1 MHQWKTVRKKT
12 ILDFNKFLRVEQH
25 VIELP
30 DGSIID
36 DWPWVISPD
45 FALVLA
51 VTDRN
56 TLLLFRQV
64 KYAVNGVSFAP
75 VGGYLE
81 PGEDSLIAAER
92 ELREEMGCE
101 AGEWISLGSFPSNG
115 NHGGGNGHLFLA
127 LNAHKIC
134 EPIIDDLE
142 EMEVVELSIE
152 ELEQKL
158 LEGEVKVL
166 GWIAHLALGMLYL
179 KKTQRLL

>member
-1 MHQWKTVRKKT
+1 MQQWKTLRKKT
-12 ILDFNKFLRVEQH
+12 ILDFNKFLKIEEH

-36 DWPWVISPD
+36 NWPWVVSPD

-75 VGGYLE
+75 VGGHIE
-81 PGEDSLIAAER
+81 PGEDPLAAAKR

-101 AGEWISLGSFPSNG
+101 ADEWVSLGSFPSNG

-127 LNAHKIC
+127 LKAHKAC

-142 EMEVVELSIE
+142 EMEPVELSIE
-152 ELEQKL
+152 ETEQKL
-158 LEGEVKVL
+158 LQGEVKVL
-166 GWIAHLALGMLYL
+166 GWQAMNALGVLYL
-179 KKTQRLL
+179 KKRQ